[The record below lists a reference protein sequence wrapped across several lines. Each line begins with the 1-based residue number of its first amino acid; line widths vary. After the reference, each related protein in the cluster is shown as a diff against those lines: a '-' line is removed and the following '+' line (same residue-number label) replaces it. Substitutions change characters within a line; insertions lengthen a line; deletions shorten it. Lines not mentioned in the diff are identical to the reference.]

1 MSSHLRRRLTAAGAN
16 RSFPRSDLPHT
27 SSRQLLRYTTALNHP
42 AVGQGLRGESVSA
55 PAPAPTPRGS
65 AALVPAARGTA
76 ERLQPP
82 VPTAG
87 PVAPPPPQ
95 TPVSQGET
103 AGGRR
108 TTPPVPQELA
118 APSPHLSQ
126 GTGTP
131 SRTAAPQ
138 PSPPQPR
145 GCLGRGRRPAP
156 AGTGAGAGARAALT
170 CCRRRRRRRS
180 RRCSRSRSPH
190 LTCSGPNGRQGAG
203 AQHAG

>member
-87 PVAPPPPQ
+87 PVAPPPPD
-95 TPVSQGET
+95 TSQSGGN
-103 AGGRR
+103 GGR
-108 TTPPVPQELA
+108 TAHDA
-118 APSPHLSQ
+118 A
-126 GTGTP
+126 GTSGACRP
-131 SRTAAPQ
+131 LPAPQ
-138 PSPPQPR
+138 PGHRDSVPHC
-145 GCLGRGRRPAP
+145 GTSALPAP
-156 AGTGAGAGARAALT
+156 APGLPRARPPA
-170 CCRRRRRRRS
+170 CPS
-180 RRCSRSRSPH
+180 RNRSRSRSPSRAH
-190 LTCSGPNGRQGAG
+190 LLPPPPPLSKMLQEPEPSPHLQRPQRPPGGWRA
-203 AQHAG
+203 ARRVM